1 MSALPKFLLYQQASV
16 LPTWSIL
23 ILILYKVHYRCNGNE
38 RSTKHVS
45 SGMQEH
51 CVHSLCSD
59 PGKCNSWSPM
69 LALWEQATNF
79 TELPSRLRKAVFC
92 LCYISHCYH
101 YFFRTGICFLGF
113 DMVLPLNTTF
123 IAQKKKKI
131 LSWSIHGL
139 WRKQV
144 CLESMYRNC
153 FSGGCRKWY
162 QKEWVWFFLKYC
174 SHRCE

>member
-1 MSALPKFLLYQQASV
+1 MKGNISSDLNVVTSMSALPKFLLYQQASV

-123 IAQKKKKI
+123 IAQKKKKNI
-131 LSWSIHGL
+131 VLEYSWALKETGLS
-139 WRKQV
+139 RKHV
-144 CLESMYRNC
+144 
-153 FSGGCRKWY
+153 
-162 QKEWVWFFLKYC
+162 
-174 SHRCE
+174 